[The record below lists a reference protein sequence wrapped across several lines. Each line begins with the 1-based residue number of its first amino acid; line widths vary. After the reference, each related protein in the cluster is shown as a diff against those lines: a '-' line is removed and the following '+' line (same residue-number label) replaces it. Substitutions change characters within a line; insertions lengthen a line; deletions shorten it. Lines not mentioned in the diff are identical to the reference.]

1 MHQNNSQL
9 YSKKEI
15 KTLLLRLNAY
25 DLTSNFRIYVSSKIS
40 SHNSWKTTQLS
51 KMLWNNVPLTVQR
64 IKHNDLL
71 QEFPAAVSSLSLL
84 KAFCRFRKYLKCI
97 QLKRCLKSASHYF
110 YCFDGL
116 KSVTTVMCQRS
127 HCEKTWGGGGGQTP
141 PLYPPAPEGL
151 KTCI

>member
-1 MHQNNSQL
+1 MRLKL
-9 YSKKEI
+9 YFCFWTRMTWPLISES
-15 KTLLLRLNAY
+15 T
-25 DLTSNFRIYVSSKIS
+25 FSSKIS

-71 QEFPAAVSSLSLL
+71 PEFPAAVSSLSLL

-97 QLKRCLKSASHYF
+97 QLKRCLKSASHYL

-127 HCEKTWGGGGGQTP
+127 HCEKTWGMRGADTPSVLPCSGGSEKIYIIYNKLNNP
-141 PLYPPAPEGL
+141 
-151 KTCI
+151 